1 MADSDRKLEV
11 LEDELKLLKGEVKKT
26 LVDLRAFIMKEESPI
41 HDRLDMGRPFRNG
54 EEQPAGGMI
63 SIASSE
69 PDGADRQRIAEL
81 EDQVRYLKNATP
93 PTAATPQPSPVYP
106 PPQGYPQAP
115 AAPPWAGMP
124 AGYVGAPIP
133 PMPQAPVPFPV
144 QTTPQQPVPR
154 ESRRPKDDPAG
165 QYPDEPGPGPQASSP
180 AIEKAP
186 PPPAWDEQ
194 ASWATSPE
202 GNYGPG
208 QAQSEAAPPTPLRR
222 PSAQPVEARQGEPTE
237 APVEH
242 ASPGNDSRRREIYQR
257 EPVRP
262 VASREPDPLGRE
274 SPQRQHQSNGHVSPQ
289 AGAAV
294 APRLEGLYPY
304 EGTEGVVSLDV
315 NLVASL
321 VRWVSMAKSRMGQQ
335 GLMDL
340 AELYTR
346 ACRPGPGLLKLVTH
360 IGGMVGHGEPG
371 IQKDPTFEVLDLLQQ
386 LHGILTGGSAI
397 ASIPLTGLEWAEP
410 SDQIREALDAGG

>member
-257 EPVRP
+257 EPVQARSLP
-262 VASREPDPLGRE
+262 RARSLG
-274 SPQRQHQSNGHVSPQ
+274 Q
-289 AGAAV
+289 
-294 APRLEGLYPY
+294 
-304 EGTEGVVSLDV
+304 
-315 NLVASL
+315 
-321 VRWVSMAKSRMGQQ
+321 
-335 GLMDL
+335 
-340 AELYTR
+340 
-346 ACRPGPGLLKLVTH
+346 
-360 IGGMVGHGEPG
+360 GEPSATAPVQRPR
-371 IQKDPTFEVLDLLQQ
+371 IP
-386 LHGILTGGSAI
+386 TGGSRRR
-397 ASIPLTGLEWAEP
+397 PK
-410 SDQIREALDAGG
+410 AGGTLSLRRD